1 MTEQDIQKVDV
12 WIRSII
18 TRQRT
23 LPGINGNIL
32 KHILQEE
39 TGVYL
44 TLPEFEKMMIERG

>member
-32 KHILQEE
+32 KHILPRRDRSLPYIA
-39 TGVYL
+39 GV
-44 TLPEFEKMMIERG
+44 

>member
-32 KHILQEE
+32 NSERFR
-39 TGVYL
+39 L
-44 TLPEFEKMMIERG
+44 TV